1 MKIHVD
7 VQFHHMEAAAAL
19 FTRLCGDEK
28 AAKLWLIEQVSTTPL
43 RKYSLDTADPSKAKI
58 TIELNHD

>member
-1 MKIHVD
+1 MKIDID
-7 VQFHHMEAAAAL
+7 VQLHHMEAAADL